1 MKTITAIALLFS
13 FVNLCVT
20 SQVSA
25 EVVYANDRGFKITNS
40 FTTSKTEQQV
50 WQALVYKVDA
60 WWPKDHS
67 WWGDKGTFS
76 IDPTA
81 GGCFCEKS
89 GKNSAEHMHIAFVEH
104 GKLLRMTGGL
114 GPLQGMGLYG
124 ALDWKISSEEGTST
138 VTLTYTV
145 SGYYPDGYSK
155 LAVIVDQVQAMQL
168 GGLAK
173 LLGEQTG

>member
-1 MKTITAIALLFS
+1 MKIITTSLIFISALSLFA
-13 FVNLCVT
+13 T
-20 SQVSA
+20 SQTLA
-25 EVVYANDRGFKITNS
+25 DVVYANDRGFKITNS
-40 FTTSKTEQQV
+40 FKTSKTEQQV

-76 IDPTA
+76 IDPIA

-124 ALDWKISSEEGTST
+124 ALDWKINGDDSETA

-155 LAVIVDQVQAMQL
+155 LAVIVDKVQAMQL
-168 GGLAK
+168 GGLANS
-173 LLGEQTG
+173 LGEKAD